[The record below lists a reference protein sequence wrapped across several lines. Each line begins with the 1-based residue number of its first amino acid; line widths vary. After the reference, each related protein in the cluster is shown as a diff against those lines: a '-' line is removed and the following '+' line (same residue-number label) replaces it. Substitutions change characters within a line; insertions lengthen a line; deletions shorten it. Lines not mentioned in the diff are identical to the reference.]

1 MSNTVVPQSPTA
13 QPPGRGNVFDVQ
25 GFVRKYVPFSSRF
38 LNNTKSGLGYDLVA
52 TFANAN
58 TPTAF
63 TIALGQI
70 PSRYVQQFSTVG
82 GVVFSPST
90 AAWTPN
96 SVTLEATVAG
106 TYHVWV
112 G

>member
-1 MSNTVVPQSPTA
+1 MSNTAIPQASTGG
-13 QPPGRGNVFDVQ
+13 PPGRPGVFDVQ
-25 GFVRKYVPFSSRF
+25 GFLRKYVPFSSRF
-38 LNNTKSGLGYDLVA
+38 QNNTKSGMGFDLVA
-52 TFANAN
+52 VFANAN

-63 TIALGQI
+63 VIALGQI

-96 SVTLEATVAG
+96 SITLQASVAG
-106 TYHVWV
+106 TYHLWV

>member
-1 MSNTVVPQSPTA
+1 M
-13 QPPGRGNVFDVQ
+13 
-25 GFVRKYVPFSSRF
+25 
-38 LNNTKSGLGYDLVA
+38 GYDLIA

-63 TIALGQI
+63 VIALGQI
-70 PSRYVQQFSTVG
+70 PSRYVQQFGTVG

-90 AAWTPN
+90 AAWAPN
-96 SVTLEATVAG
+96 SITLQASVAG
-106 TYHVWV
+106 TYHLWV